1 MRTVLLLLLV
11 VCLGTL
17 CQAQEKPLTFKV
29 LPVTMPIAHTL
40 EQSAFWIQD
49 SQIAASFFKVKHGR
63 VKRALSFRPKTKKT
77 QVA

>member
-17 CQAQEKPLTFKV
+17 CQAQEKSLTFKV
-29 LPVTMPIAHTL
+29 PPITMPMAPTL
-40 EQSAFWIQD
+40 AQSAFWH
-49 SQIAASFFKVKHGR
+49 SPQIAASFFKVKHGR
-63 VKRALSFRPKTKKT
+63 VKRALLFRPKTKKT